1 MENMEHDV
9 NTQQAGSQESEKT
22 FTQAEVNKIVQ
33 DRLARERDSI
43 AKSLEKREAEI
54 KDKEALWNAK
64 ELLEEHKLPEQFLEI
79 VKHAENP
86 EEQVKTILQGIECYR
101 KEKSKPAPYTPK
113 AGSGFNPL
121 TLEEQRRFGL
131 LK

>member
-1 MENMEHDV
+1 MENMEHNV
-9 NTQQAGSQESEKT
+9 NTQQADGQEPEKT

-33 DRLARERDSI
+33 DRLARERDSLT
-43 AKSLEKREAEI
+43 KSFEKREAEF

-64 ELLEEHKLPEQFLEI
+64 EALREYKLPEQFLDI
-79 VKHAENP
+79 VKNAENQAKQAKVIA
-86 EEQVKTILQGIECYR
+86 EGIAAYR
-101 KEKSKPAPYTPK
+101 QERAVASYNPRS
-113 AGSGFNPL
+113 GSGTNPL